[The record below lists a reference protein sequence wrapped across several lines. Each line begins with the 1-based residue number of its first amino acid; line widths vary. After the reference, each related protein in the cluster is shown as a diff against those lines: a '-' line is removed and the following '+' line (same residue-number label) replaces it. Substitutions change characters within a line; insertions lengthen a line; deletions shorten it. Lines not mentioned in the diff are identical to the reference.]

1 MGRFGERP
9 VKKDHYSILGVTP
22 ASEDAVIRSA
32 YRTLM
37 RRYHPDADS
46 SAEASER
53 AREINEAYRIL
64 GDRERRAQYDEQ
76 LKEQSPL
83 KFEPF
88 RAEPPRTKSSR
99 LGPLAA
105 IGFAALALGMV
116 AFAVSP
122 ELRDLGSLSPSGAGT
137 EEPRPRPRPSVVTA
151 AAQHKIAPT
160 EDSCSDPSAN
170 ELIKAELFRR
180 AAQLR
185 PEEQAQFERVASHA
199 LLRIDSTSAKE
210 PRATVTGCSGW
221 LAIDL
226 PRGLVVD
233 GSRSNLNAEVAF
245 GLVHG
250 GKGLRLAS
258 LSGVNSLIR
267 SLATLGPPA
276 REPESITPTNTKE
289 IASTRPS
296 VRAAVEPVAAASKT
310 VIASPKPSTVEA
322 NAGCAAASSR
332 SERIVCASANLSSLD
347 RQLTLLYRQSW
358 KQADE
363 QKRAALIG
371 TRQRFNDR
379 REACGTSNC
388 MTTTYVSRLRE
399 ISDIMAGKGQ
409 Q

>member
-1 MGRFGERP
+1 MSRFGERP
-9 VKKDHYSILGVTP
+9 VKKDHYSVLGVTP
-22 ASEDAVIRSA
+22 ASEDGVIRSA
-32 YRTLM
+32 YRSLM

-46 SAEASER
+46 SAESSER

-76 LKEQSPL
+76 MKEQSPL

-88 RAEPPRTKSSR
+88 RADPPRTRSSR

-122 ELRDLGSLSPSGAGT
+122 ELRDLGSLSPSRSGS
-137 EEPRPRPRPSVVTA
+137 EEPTPRPKPSVVKA
-151 AAQHKIAPT
+151 AVQNKSAPT
-160 EDSCSDPSAN
+160 EDFCSDASAN
-170 ELIKAELFRR
+170 GLIKAELFRR

-185 PEEQAQFERVASHA
+185 PEEHAQFERIASHA
-199 LLRIDSTSAKE
+199 LLRIDSTSAKQSGSN
-210 PRATVTGCSGW
+210 VTGCKAW

-245 GLVHG
+245 GLVQG

-258 LSGVNSLIR
+258 LSGVNGLIR
-267 SLATLGPPA
+267 SLATLGPPP
-276 REPESITPTNTKE
+276 REPESITPTETKE

-296 VRAAVEPVAAASKT
+296 ARAAVEPGAAASKT
-310 VIASPKPSTVEA
+310 VIASPKPSSVEA

-332 SERIVCASANLSSLD
+332 SQQIVCASANLSSLD

-388 MTTTYVSRLRE
+388 MTNTYVSRLRE